1 MDAPTRRRR
10 AACAAFDAVLG
21 EDDLLAALWMQ
32 HDSMSGDAVSDII
45 RFVDAVAERFA
56 IDGPTRK
63 RLYDSLYRALRL
75 SDADL
80 PIDPW
85 PAMLAVRPA
94 AAPRAGARAPLAAP
108 WPAAPRQVAAPPVYE
123 PPYQPGYAP
132 VYPPPYAPYQP
143 PYPPAYNPSGAAP
156 HGGVPGGQTYPAVP
170 PGYVPVPAGYTA
182 PGGQMLPQAPAQTF
196 EALTPVALPVAAA
209 TAPVVEPPV
218 PSVDASIWTPGC
230 GVPPEQ
236 AVFAEL
242 IASIAAD
249 IAQTHSREFD
259 DWRSAWLVLLER
271 QKPPSPL
278 RAQLVEACRQLA
290 PSQTP
295 GELRTCWRLALPD
308 QQLAAQV
315 HQLYVALCEAL
326 GPVDADHVLNRAVKL
341 VEQTPAAR
349 LYSPRKLM

>member
-1 MDAPTRRRR
+1 M
-10 AACAAFDAVLG
+10 
-21 EDDLLAALWMQ
+21 
-32 HDSMSGDAVSDII
+32 
-45 RFVDAVAERFA
+45 
-56 IDGPTRK
+56 
-63 RLYDSLYRALRL
+63 
-75 SDADL
+75 
-80 PIDPW
+80 
-85 PAMLAVRPA
+85 
-94 AAPRAGARAPLAAP
+94 
-108 WPAAPRQVAAPPVYE
+108 
-123 PPYQPGYAP
+123 
-132 VYPPPYAPYQP
+132 
-143 PYPPAYNPSGAAP
+143 
-156 HGGVPGGQTYPAVP
+156 
-170 PGYVPVPAGYTA
+170 
-182 PGGQMLPQAPAQTF
+182 APAQTF
-196 EALTPVALPVAAA
+196 EAPTPVALPVAAA